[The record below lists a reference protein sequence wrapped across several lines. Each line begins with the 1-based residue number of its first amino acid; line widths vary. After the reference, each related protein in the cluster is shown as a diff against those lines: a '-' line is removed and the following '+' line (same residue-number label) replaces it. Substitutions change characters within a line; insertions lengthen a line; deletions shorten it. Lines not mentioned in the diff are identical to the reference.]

1 MQHSHW
7 ITLIAPSC
15 WRIMRGCCKL
25 KGENR
30 KPPSQRP
37 EHKRP
42 ANSMRQQN
50 RRSKA
55 RLYNWQLREASRMR
69 EVRVYDGDFPAWQQM
84 LAGGPGAAFP
94 KEVWL
99 QHMQPGEFAVPLQRL
114 QDEPR
119 EKPRR

>member
-1 MQHSHW
+1 
-7 ITLIAPSC
+7 
-15 WRIMRGCCKL
+15 
-25 KGENR
+25 
-30 KPPSQRP
+30 
-37 EHKRP
+37 
-42 ANSMRQQN
+42 
-50 RRSKA
+50 
-55 RLYNWQLREASRMR
+55 MR